1 MKTLRITVMV
11 YHREKIQTAIS
22 QEKTCTRRS
31 PWERSKVEFP
41 LPTLHGVTDSLLPWH
56 SHGTPPQSVSNKRH
70 SSKPQGSEWSLL
82 CHYTGTTDWLI
93 YWFTDWLPHGWLIC
107 RSTSN
112 CMTQS
117 PRSAPPSRSFW
128 RGQPHPQS
136 PCYIRLTQPT
146 KKGHLPGAKGK
157 AQTSFGA
164 RLNSV
169 QHTHTYI
176 CLYLHR

>member
-1 MKTLRITVMV
+1 MKTLRLTVMV

-22 QEKTCTRRS
+22 QEKTCIRRS

-70 SSKPQGSEWSLL
+70 SSKPQGSECSLS
-82 CHYTGTTDWLI
+82 CHYTGTIDWLI
-93 YWFTDWLPHGWLIC
+93 YQYTDWLPHGWLIC

-117 PRSAPPSRSFW
+117 PTLHHPVGLSGVASPTLNHPVISVWPSKQRKVTFQEPRAKPRPPL
-128 RGQPHPQS
+128 GQ
-136 PCYIRLTQPT
+136 
-146 KKGHLPGAKGK
+146 G
-157 AQTSFGA
+157 
-164 RLNSV
+164 
-169 QHTHTYI
+169 
-176 CLYLHR
+176 